1 MKTSWQKKSQRQ
13 IEEQGKNCKP
23 YKNKKWKKNVSR
35 SVYNKQ
41 IKRNRDIIW
50 NLCMEEKMK
59 ILEIN
64 NMNNL
69 RSKID
74 IIPNCRYVEE
84 FILKKVQKKNRFKI

>member
-1 MKTSWQKKSQRQ
+1 
-13 IEEQGKNCKP
+13 
-23 YKNKKWKKNVSR
+23 
-35 SVYNKQ
+35 
-41 IKRNRDIIW
+41 
-50 NLCMEEKMK
+50 MEEKMK